1 MKFNDDIFV
10 YEWTEYFDNNCNS
23 YYIGGTV
30 QALVDPGHA
39 RYVPQLLEDM
49 ARDGIKREDIR
60 YIINTHA
67 HSDHI
72 EGSSLFNGSE
82 VKIALHEKD
91 VTFYNGEG
99 NARLCRM
106 FGQDVPRIDIN
117 LVLQEGELAIGD
129 EIFQIIHVPG
139 HSPGSIGLYWPR
151 TGALFSGDVIF
162 DQNVGRTDFP
172 GCDGNLLKQS
182 IVRLSQLGAEFLF
195 PGHMGFL
202 IGREQVKS
210 NFEMVIQHIFPYI

>member
-1 MKFNDDIFV
+1 MKFNDEIFV
-10 YEWTEYFDNNCNS
+10 YEWTDFYDNNCNS

-30 QALVDPGHA
+30 QALVDPGLVKYFPA
-39 RYVPQLLEDM
+39 LLESM
-49 ARDGIKREDIR
+49 AKDGIDRKDIR

-67 HSDHI
+67 HADHI

-91 VTFYNGEG
+91 LDFYNSEQ
-99 NARLCRM
+99 NAQLCRM
-106 FGQDVPRIDIN
+106 FGLGIPRIDVN
-117 LVLQEGELAIGD
+117 LVLEEGELVLG
-129 EIFQIIHVPG
+129 EETFQILHVPG

-172 GCDGNLLKQS
+172 GGNGTLLKQS
-182 IVRLSQLGAEFLF
+182 IIRLSQLNAEFLF
-195 PGHMGFL
+195 PGHMGMV
-202 IGREQVKS
+202 IGKERVKS
-210 NFEMVIQHIFPYI
+210 NFETVAQYVFPYI